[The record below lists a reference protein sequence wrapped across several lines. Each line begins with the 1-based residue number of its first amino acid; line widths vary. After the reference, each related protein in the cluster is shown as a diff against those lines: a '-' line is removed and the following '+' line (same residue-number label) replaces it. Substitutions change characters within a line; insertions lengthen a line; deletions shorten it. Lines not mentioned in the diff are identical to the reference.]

1 MNHSFAKTAC
11 LGVLTL
17 TLAGCGHAP
26 QVRTDGASATVQDH
40 TLAVGNNVVPYR
52 DSGGAGTPVVFL
64 HAASGKSQMWV
75 HQIPA
80 FTAAGY
86 RFIAIDWRQPNP
98 GHRTGTA
105 STILIDAVMQQLGV
119 DKFHLVGSAAGGGA
133 AFQYALAHP
142 AKVRSLVIANSI
154 GFVTDPDYLKMGER
168 TRPAPQFN
176 ALPVEFRELGPAYRA
191 ANPEGTARW
200 NALAYPFVP
209 AAPTLTPQTAPA
221 TKGDAPAAPKPVL
234 GNGSNIEVTFA
245 KLETLRMPTLLIT
258 GDADLYTP
266 APVLRQFGRHIR
278 HAELAVFP
286 ETGHSAYWEQPAMFN
301 RRVLDFLGKH

>member
-1 MNHSFAKTAC
+1 MNHFFAKTAC

-26 QVRTDGASATVQDH
+26 QVRTDGAPATMQDH

-221 TKGDAPAAPKPVL
+221 TKGDAPAVPKPVL

-245 KLETLRMPTLLIT
+245 RLETLRMPTLLIT

-266 APVLRQFGRHIR
+266 APVLRQFSRHIR
-278 HAELAVFP
+278 HAEMAVFP
-286 ETGHSAYWEQPAMFN
+286 ETGHSAYWEQPDMFN